1 MSRIAAKHTSPELR
15 VRRMAHSMGL
25 RFRLHR
31 KDLPGNPDI
40 VFPGRRVAIFVHGC
54 FWHQH
59 GGCPKA
65 SLPKTRTEFWQTKF
79 DANVARDER
88 SIGALTEAGW
98 KVAVVWECE
107 TKRSETLSA
116 RLRAIFG
123 ISDTSD

>member
-1 MSRIAAKHTSPELR
+1 MSRIAGKHTSPELR

-54 FWHQH
+54 FWHRH
-59 GGCPKA
+59 DGCPKA
-65 SLPKTRTEFWQTKF
+65 SLPKTRTEFWQNKF
-79 DANVARDER
+79 DANVVRDER

-107 TKRSETLSA
+107 TKNGETLSA